1 MGKYTPLRDFLID
14 QDQPVVSMSFEQI
27 EELIGQPLP
36 PSKANRAFWS
46 NNPDNNVMTREWLA
60 AGFLA
65 ESVDIRRGS
74 LLFRRKEERPVM
86 FPGETS
92 KAMEQKPTG
101 KDPLFGCM
109 RGTLKLL
116 PGVDYTKPADPNW
129 GKVYDDG

>member
-14 QDQPVVSMSFEQI
+14 QDKPVISMSFEQI

-36 PSKANRAFWS
+36 SSKTSRAFWS

-65 ESVDIRRGS
+65 EAVDLKART
-74 LLFRRKEERPVM
+74 LTFRKREEYPIL
-86 FPGETS
+86 FPGES
-92 KAMEQKPTG
+92 AEDLGYEPTG

-116 PGVDYTKPADPNW
+116 PGVDYTQPADPDW
-129 GKVYDDG
+129 GKVYDDD